1 MSPLLGESRTNH
13 SMDRAV
19 DSDSTADLICPV
31 RRCSASVRRLNQEF
45 LMHHDSEDDRHA
57 NRLLLQVY
65 HVTMKGVVPLV
76 SSASEA
82 H

>member
-1 MSPLLGESRTNH
+1 MFPLLGESRTNH
-13 SMDRAV
+13 SLDRAV
-19 DSDSTADLICPV
+19 DSDSTADLIYPV

-57 NRLLLQVY
+57 NRLLLRVY
-65 HVTMKGVVPLV
+65 HVTTEGAVPLARSV
-76 SSASEA
+76 SAA

>member
-1 MSPLLGESRTNH
+1 
-13 SMDRAV
+13 
-19 DSDSTADLICPV
+19 
-31 RRCSASVRRLNQEF
+31 
-45 LMHHDSEDDRHA
+45 MHHDSEDDRHA

-65 HVTMKGVVPLV
+65 HVTMEGVVPLV